1 MAPLHADREQ
11 LQRGRRLTRRR
22 AGRSAPLTTFG
33 ERRSDHPPDH
43 APDQGDDGRG
53 QRLDAEPQGAAED
66 RRPRREHDRGG
77 PRGDPAAHP
86 AVRPPINDAAAGIA
100 RNARYQTGNPAL
112 VDGAP
117 TSAANPAP
125 IVPSV
130 WTPDRVSRATVIAP
144 TSRVVGTPID
154 VARIIVDWFGSRSAC
169 CTTRAAPLPP
179 ERPTNRAYAP
189 VAPGSSAARIRNP
202 ANAHARPHQNA
213 VKPPRAAPTHR
224 TPQRPRASISARA
237 TDRPPIA
244 PHEPHTASGRT
255 TACHNTGRRW
265 SIPNWGN
272 PSVTNGAT
280 ITIGTANPRAGAAPA
295 IAAAIGRASSPRACS
310 RPARKAST
318 TTAIASAPI
327 ATSNTDP
334 ACTAERRDGVPGPV
348 ELRATNVT
356 RTLASVSA
364 SPILNQDHGRYQPLT
379 A

>member
-1 MAPLHADREQ
+1 MSVVVSGSTPSRRGPPRIADHGGSTIAAAHAATPQSTAYTTPANAP
-11 LQRGRRLTRRR
+11 RR
-22 AGRSAPLTTFG
+22 AASGRP
-33 ERRSDHPPDH
+33 
-43 APDQGDDGRG
+43 
-53 QRLDAEPQGAAED
+53 
-66 RRPRREHDRGG
+66 
-77 PRGDPAAHP
+77 PAARP
-86 AVRPPINDAAAGIA
+86 AVRPPINDAAAGIE

-169 CTTRAAPLPP
+169 CTIRAAPLPP

-202 ANAHARPHQNA
+202 ANANARPHQNA

-224 TPQRPRASISARA
+224 TPQRPRASIAARA
-237 TDRPPIA
+237 TKRPPIA

-255 TACHNTGRRW
+255 TACHSTGRRW

-295 IAAAIGRASSPRACS
+295 IAAAIGRTSS
-310 RPARKAST
+310 
-318 TTAIASAPI
+318 
-327 ATSNTDP
+327 TDP
-334 ACTAERRDGVPGPV
+334 ACAAERRHGAPGPV
-348 ELRATNVT
+348 ELRAANVT
-356 RTLASVSA
+356 RTLASASA
-364 SPILNQDHGRYQPLT
+364 SPILNHDQGRYQP
-379 A
+379 